1 MTKDKT
7 VQVTLLSPQQVAE
20 RYGPSVS
27 TLAKMRLTGTG
38 PVFVK
43 LGRRIAYR
51 LDDLESWVLSN
62 RFRST
67 SEYDA
72 AEEGGGCGH
81 GE

>member
-1 MTKDKT
+1 MTLVKT
-7 VQVTLLSPQQVAE
+7 VQTTLLSPQQVAE

-27 TLAKMRLTGTG
+27 TLAKMRLTGVG

-51 LDDLESWVLSN
+51 IEDVESWVLSN

-67 SEYDA
+67 SEYGA
-72 AEEGGGCGH
+72 AKEG
-81 GE
+81 EAS